1 MGIFRRKI
9 GLALG
14 AGGAK
19 GMTHIGVLKALEQNN
34 IAIDYISGT
43 SIGALIGGLYALT
56 MDIALIEKIAYKSQV
71 KEFAESF
78 SDPSLSSGLIKGDR
92 VLNVFS
98 DYINESTLLEETKI
112 PFSVVTTDLKSGK
125 RVVLKTG
132 SLKQAI
138 RASISLPVIFSP
150 LEYADS
156 LLVDGGLVEPVPIQ
170 AVREMGA
177 QKVIAVNLYTNHS
190 VPKDNSRFSFV
201 DVAISSIDIALSS
214 IAQRDMESADIQLNM
229 PIKNIPLTELAKD
242 PSEYIKLGYDIT
254 MEQIKQLKRL

>member
-1 MGIFRRKI
+1 MGLFRRKI

-34 IAIDYISGT
+34 IAIDYITGT

-56 MDIALIEKIAYKSQV
+56 KDIVLIEQIAYQSQMR
-71 KEFAESF
+71 EFIESF
-78 SDPSLSSGLIKGDR
+78 SDPSLTSGLIKGDKL
-92 VLNVFS
+92 LNVFS
-98 DYINESTLLEETKI
+98 EYIKEDTLIENTKI
-112 PFSVVTTDLKSGK
+112 PFAVVTADLKSGK

-138 RASISLPVIFSP
+138 RGSISLPVLFSP
-150 LEYADS
+150 LKYDDY

-170 AVREMGA
+170 TVREMGA
-177 QKVIAVNLYTNHS
+177 QKIIAVNLYNNNFTSKNKKELS
-190 VPKDNSRFSFV
+190 IL
-201 DVAISSIDIALSS
+201 DVAKCSIDIALKS
-214 IAQRDMESADIQLNM
+214 IATRDMESADIQLNM
-229 PIKNIPLTELAKD
+229 PVKSIPLTDLAKD

-254 MEQIKQLKRL
+254 MKQIKQLKRL

>member
-1 MGIFRRKI
+1 MGLFRRKI

-34 IAIDYISGT
+34 IAIDYIAGT

-56 MDIALIEKIAYKSQV
+56 KDIALIEKIAYESQM
-71 KEFAESF
+71 KEVLESF
-78 SDPSLSSGLIKGDR
+78 SDPSLSSGLIKGDKL
-92 VLNVFS
+92 LNVFS
-98 DYINESTLLEETKI
+98 EYIKEDTLIENTKI
-112 PFSVVTTDLKSGK
+112 PFAVVTTDLKSGK

-138 RASISLPVIFSP
+138 RGSISLPVLFSP
-150 LEYADS
+150 LKYDDY
-156 LLVDGGLVEPVPIQ
+156 LFVDGGLVEPVPIH
-170 AVREMGA
+170 AVKEMGA
-177 QKVIAVNLYTNHS
+177 QKVIAVNLYTSHFTPENG
-190 VPKDNSRFSFV
+190 KDLSLI
-201 DVAISSIDIALSS
+201 DVAKCSIDIALKS
-214 IAQRDMESADIQLNM
+214 IATRDMAFADIQLNM
-229 PIKNIPLTELAKD
+229 PVKNVPLTDLAKD